1 MVRMVVSGRFR
12 ARANEVKGIAVSPR
26 PCSNRRIFGGAFVVV
41 SVSVGGCDCGG
52 GGGVMVSVRCE
63 GKSAWEGD
71 FFIFLLLLALCPSG
85 SVCLNSN

>member
-1 MVRMVVSGRFR
+1 MVVSGRFR

-52 GGGVMVSVRCE
+52 GVMVSVRCE